1 MFWAQW
7 RGSGE
12 VDCSAG
18 RVERRLI
25 EVVSLLSQ
33 PIRVPVASLSERF
46 RGAAGRRA
54 AGLGLALLLEAL
66 LALLLLTLAP
76 SVEPHREDERAT
88 VFSFASEQ
96 AVEPE
101 PVKAEPARVATD
113 PRPTQAEAQPQPAA
127 PAVVAAPPA
136 IIQLS
141 REQMAAADVSPPA
154 APPAAPAAPSRR
166 VYGPPDTGVRSAW
179 ADTPRVDGMGPNGEP
194 LYAASWY
201 REPYPEELRGY
212 LSAARGPGWG
222 LIACRTAPNYRVE
235 DCVAVGESPAGSNI
249 ARSVLAAAWQFKV
262 RPPRV
267 GGELRVGE
275 WVRIRIDY
283 STSAR

>member
-1 MFWAQW
+1 MF
-7 RGSGE
+7 
-12 VDCSAG
+12 
-18 RVERRLI
+18 
-25 EVVSLLSQ
+25 Q
-33 PIRVPVASLSERF
+33 PIRATVASLSQRLSTP
-46 RGAAGRRA
+46 AGRRA

-76 SVEPHREDERAT
+76 SPAPHREDERMT
-88 VFSFASEQ
+88 VFSFAPDTP
-96 AVEPE
+96 A
-101 PVKAEPARVATD
+101 PVAEPDPAEADPARAATD
-113 PRPTQAEAQPQPAA
+113 PQPTEQPPVQQAQPRPTQAEAQPQPAEPA
-127 PAVVAAPPA
+127 PVSAPPV
-136 IIQLS
+136 IIPLS
-141 REQMAAADVSPPA
+141 REQMAAADVSAQA

-166 VYGPPDTGVRSAW
+166 VYGPPDSGVRSAY
-179 ADTPRVDGMGPNGEP
+179 ADTPRVDGTGPNGEP

-235 DCVAVGESPAGSNI
+235 DCVALGESPAGSNI